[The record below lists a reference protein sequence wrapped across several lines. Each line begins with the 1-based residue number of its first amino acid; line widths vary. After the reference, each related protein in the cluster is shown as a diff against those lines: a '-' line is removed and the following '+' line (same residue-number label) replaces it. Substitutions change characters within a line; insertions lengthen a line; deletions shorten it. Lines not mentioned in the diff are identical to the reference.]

1 MLQYLGRRNTNMF
14 PFVSLSSQ
22 AYIRANH
29 IQRVCEIAAK
39 PMYTDAHNCDLLVPT
54 FMSSSAVTLTN
65 SMELFSSR
73 ACQDLSSA
81 IAGAT
86 EFAYA
91 VPVEPV
97 AISDRITVDPAYIVA
112 VLPYNPQIC
121 DCVGEHGYV
130 IYPASRKPQC
140 LILLEDD
147 TCLAVDITPSE
158 LMDKLNAQQT

>member
-1 MLQYLGRRNTNMF
+1 MI

-54 FMSSSAVTLTN
+54 FTSGSAVTLTN
-65 SMELFSSR
+65 GMELLSSR

-81 IAGAT
+81 VAEANQQVSNVPMMPL
-86 EFAYA
+86 A
-91 VPVEPV
+91 V
-97 AISDRITVDPAYIVA
+97 SDRITVDPAYIVA

-121 DCVGEHGYV
+121 DCVGEHGYT
-130 IYPASRKPQC
+130 IYPASRNPQC
-140 LILLEDD
+140 LILLGDD
-147 TCLAVDITPSE
+147 TCLAVETTPSE
-158 LMDKLNAQQT
+158 LMDKLNAQQA